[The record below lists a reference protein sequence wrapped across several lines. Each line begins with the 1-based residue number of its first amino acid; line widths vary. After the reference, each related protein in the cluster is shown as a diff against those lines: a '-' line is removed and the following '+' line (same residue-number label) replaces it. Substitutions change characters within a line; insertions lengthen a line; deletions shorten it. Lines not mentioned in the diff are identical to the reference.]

1 MSKTVDNSSNRTS
14 YTQNKVPLISVI
26 TITYNAAGVIT
37 PTLESLNNQTFR
49 DFEHLVIDGASK
61 DRTLQVID
69 RLSTSSIVYSEPDN
83 GLYDAM
89 NKGLARAQGRY
100 MLFLN
105 AGDSLHDADV
115 LGKYARAISQHYAQH
130 GVDPDIVYGDTVIVN
145 GLRQVQGMR
154 HLRVPD
160 RLTFRSFANG
170 MLVCHQAFM
179 VRHDIA
185 PEYDL
190 HYHFSADYE
199 WTLRCLRSAD
209 PRHNV
214 NLHAVVIDYLSD
226 GITDKNHKAS
236 LRERFNI
243 MCRYYGTVPTI
254 LRHIGFLFRALH
266 RKFQ

>member
-145 GLRQVQGMR
+145 G
-154 HLRVPD
+154 P
-160 RLTFRSFANG
+160 
-170 MLVCHQAFM
+170 
-179 VRHDIA
+179 
-185 PEYDL
+185 
-190 HYHFSADYE
+190 
-199 WTLRCLRSAD
+199 
-209 PRHNV
+209 
-214 NLHAVVIDYLSD
+214 
-226 GITDKNHKAS
+226 
-236 LRERFNI
+236 
-243 MCRYYGTVPTI
+243 
-254 LRHIGFLFRALH
+254 
-266 RKFQ
+266 